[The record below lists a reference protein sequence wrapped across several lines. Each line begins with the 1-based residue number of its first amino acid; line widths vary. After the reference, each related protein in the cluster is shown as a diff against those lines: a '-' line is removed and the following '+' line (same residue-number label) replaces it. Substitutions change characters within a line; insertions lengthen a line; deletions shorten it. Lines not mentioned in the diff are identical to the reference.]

1 MIRNI
6 ILLLEI
12 LTFLYGF
19 AAIYGKKMK
28 YEIYDVVF
36 IISDLMLLIGIN
48 EKSIPVSLVTLT
60 YVLMGI
66 YCMIKYKASLKRAVV
81 NLVLVLM
88 LVTAVQALFFMPAW
102 FFSRK
107 IADNSGVRELIAS
120 VVLLLILCIFPSS
133 IRLKDLSDFIMRK
146 RWLLVTIGIFILVV
160 LGGKLWKIKIRGI
173 LDASDYVPI
182 IYFVI
187 LIFIMVYEWQKT
199 KTEADLEKA
208 QLQMNMLYYDAYEG
222 LIQSVREK
230 QHDFKNHIN
239 AISGML
245 YADVDCAEIIAMQKE
260 YFEDILHDLEDTS
273 PLTMIENPSL
283 SGFIIHKVREAG
295 KQGITVEQQCSFT
308 SQKLKIPEYKL
319 VEMLGILLDNAIE
332 ATPIKQKDKKIW
344 IRMWKENDL
353 FWFSVENYYEGEL
366 VRDQLF
372 NQGYTSKGKGRG
384 LGLTKLQR
392 MLKENGGDVYLQY
405 GEKEHNKTVRFVI
418 YIPI

>member
-1 MIRNI
+1 MIRN
-6 ILLLEI
+6 LVLVLEK
-12 LTFLYGF
+12 LTFVYGF
-19 AAIYGKKMK
+19 AAIYGKKMR
-28 YEIYDVVF
+28 YEIYDVVY
-36 IISDLMLLIGIN
+36 IILDLMLLIGIN
-48 EKSIPVSLVTLT
+48 EKSIPVYMVTLS
-60 YVLMGI
+60 YVLMCI
-66 YCMIKYKASLKRAVV
+66 YCILKYKASLKEAVV
-81 NLVLVLM
+81 NL
-88 LVTAVQALFFMPAW
+88 
-102 FFSRK
+102 
-107 IADNSGVRELIAS
+107 
-120 VVLLLILCIFPSS
+120 
-133 IRLKDLSDFIMRK
+133 
-146 RWLLVTIGIFILVV
+146 ILVV
-160 LGGKLWKIKIRGI
+160 AIIAVAQALCYAFTWIFIKGNANGAVIRGVVASVIQLVIFMI
-173 LDASDYVPI
+173 LAVEYKLKVVSDFLMKKNWLLAITGIFLLAVLGNKIWEIKNRGTLNASDYVPI

-260 YFEDILHDLEDTS
+260 YFEDILYDLEDTL

-283 SGFIIHKVREAG
+283 SGFIIHKIREAG
-295 KQGITVEQQCSFT
+295 EQGITVEQQCSFT
-308 SQKLKIPEYKL
+308 SQKLKIPEYRL

-332 ATPIKQKDKKIW
+332 ATPIKQMDKKIW

-372 NQGYTSKGKGRG
+372 NPGYTSKGKGRG

-392 MLKENGGDVYLQY
+392 MLKENGGDVYLEY
-405 GEKEHNKTVRFVI
+405 GEKEYYKTVRFVI